1 MEKELFFEMDEL
13 EKLFA
18 KEELFISLDIFDKSC
33 NNKIN
38 IIENKT
44 VRLIHFP
51 NTLQEIGKM
60 YSCEKKIRKYID
72 KGISCEFTLKI
83 KLEKKGVFEYSSS
96 FQSI

>member
-1 MEKELFFEMDEL
+1 MEKEEFFDMNEL
-13 EKLFA
+13 KRIFRE
-18 KEELFISLDIFDKSC
+18 EELFISLDIVDKSC

-38 IIENKT
+38 IIENKS